1 MCKHKNGLFLFYANS
16 LPGRRF
22 VMSGSVSPLP
32 WTGNK
37 GCIYTTIDAFMPP
50 HRTYV
55 EACMGSA
62 EVFLRKKPVEK
73 EIINDYNGDLVR
85 FFRVLQRNENLERLI
100 GRLFL
105 SFNSEQIFRANKAL
119 LAEVP
124 NILDD
129 LTETSVI
136 IENTQWNDFDLA
148 VAFYENQVFSFSSTG
163 KNFAITKK
171 DMTKRFGRLIAACAR
186 LRNATIMHRDYK
198 DCISYSAGEDAF
210 ILLDPPYKGT
220 EDYYQKSSFG
230 SDEHAK
236 LFGFMN
242 EVHVEYPPEADIVR
256 WIFQAYLR
264 GMSTAEIAK
273 DLTDRGIP
281 TKNGKEKW
289 KSSKISYMLSNER
302 YIGDCCYQK
311 TYRGTTVPFKQ
322 SKNHGEEDMYYA
334 TGTHAPIVEKDLFE
348 KVQVL
353 LKKRKEQ
360 FTKATTQNIYPLTS
374 RIRCSECG
382 SFYRR
387 KVRSGGIKWVCAR
400 HEEDFKACNSNYYSE
415 ERIYD
420 GFLSMVN
427 KLRFGQE
434 NILGQVIAKL
444 EYAAQQYKRNNKTAM
459 QISQKIAEINA
470 TILKLNE
477 LRSKG

>member
-1 MCKHKNGLFLFYANS
+1 MEAVRVCKHKNGLFLFYANS

-186 LRNATIMHRDYK
+186 LRNAIIAVDKSVCTLF
-198 DCISYSAGEDAF
+198 AG
-210 ILLDPPYKGT
+210 
-220 EDYYQKSSFG
+220 
-230 SDEHAK
+230 
-236 LFGFMN
+236 
-242 EVHVEYPPEADIVR
+242 
-256 WIFQAYLR
+256 
-264 GMSTAEIAK
+264 
-273 DLTDRGIP
+273 
-281 TKNGKEKW
+281 
-289 KSSKISYMLSNER
+289 
-302 YIGDCCYQK
+302 
-311 TYRGTTVPFKQ
+311 
-322 SKNHGEEDMYYA
+322 
-334 TGTHAPIVEKDLFE
+334 
-348 KVQVL
+348 
-353 LKKRKEQ
+353 
-360 FTKATTQNIYPLTS
+360 PLTS
-374 RIRCSECG
+374 HLVHSCAVETHAIVVVWIPNMNIRNLNDVVS
-382 SFYRR
+382 SV
-387 KVRSGGIKWVCAR
+387 K
-400 HEEDFKACNSNYYSE
+400 
-415 ERIYD
+415 
-420 GFLSMVN
+420 
-427 KLRFGQE
+427 
-434 NILGQVIAKL
+434 
-444 EYAAQQYKRNNKTAM
+444 
-459 QISQKIAEINA
+459 QIDDAHQHH
-470 TILKLNE
+470 LL
-477 LRSKG
+477 